1 MLEDLK
7 PTSRIRTCKVRTL
20 CEDLSESDQRILL
33 DAVNDAETWSINA
46 LVVALRDRGLTITR
60 DTIDRHRRR
69 VCSCSRT

>member
-20 CEDLSESDQRILL
+20 RADLSESDQKILL
-33 DAVNDAETWSINA
+33 DAVNDADTWSINA

-60 DTIDRHRRR
+60 DTIDRHRRG
-69 VCSCSRT
+69 VCSCSTT